1 MTQGKCKTCKVR
13 WIWQG
18 ARSRRLG
25 VRCPCCGGP
34 LWPTTHLFKKW
45 QTRLA
50 TKALVSGRPSYSPHC
65 LRAKGCH
72 RPITIVEQTEIDRL
86 DCNDT
91 GFPREGSGLHR
102 GL

>member
-13 WIWQG
+13 WTWQG
-18 ARSRRLG
+18 ARSIRRG
-25 VRCPCCGGP
+25 IRCPCCGAA
-34 LWPTTHLFKKW
+34 LEKTTHLLTW
-45 QTRLA
+45 RTRLT
-50 TKALVSGRPSYSPHC
+50 TKAQVSGRPSYSPHC
-65 LRAKGCH
+65 CREKGCQSVL
-72 RPITIVEQTEIDRL
+72 TNVQQTEIDRL